1 MCSIWLAEFLL
12 WRPNV
17 NVCVGMK
24 SSVVPISCFIEI
36 VWLTGVFLEDGDSVS
51 GRETWDGNF
60 QDNVSSLRGE
70 SENRLVKSNSLQPHG
85 LYSPWNFP
93 DQNTGVGSLSL
104 PQGVFPTQGSNPG
117 LLHCKVLYQLSY
129 QGSLSERWVWY
140 KVEVYRRLSSGFSQ
154 TTSDSFITFKKT
166 NLHLPSA
173 DTPSPSQSSNMM
185 LTCISRVRQRWGMG
199 APVA

>member
-1 MCSIWLAEFLL
+1 MFNLTGRIFALTPKCECLCRHEILCCSYKLL
-12 WRPNV
+12 HRN
-17 NVCVGMK
+17 
-24 SSVVPISCFIEI
+24 SVVNRCFPGGWGQCE
-36 VWLTGVFLEDGDSVS
+36 W
-51 GRETWDGNF
+51 RETWDGNF
-60 QDNVSSLRGE
+60 KDNVSSLRGE

-93 DQNTGVGSLSL
+93 DKNTGVGSLSL

-173 DTPSPSQSSNMM
+173 DTPSPSRSSNMM

-199 APVA
+199 APVV